1 MMTLVKGFAEVCCFP
16 CGSSTLIALGDT
28 MVDVIIKKISS
39 RKIRSVMDAILKLG
53 DILALRFN
61 TPLILNSL
69 INHFAGSFNKSM
81 NAIVLA
87 SILLT
92 TPSIN
97 VTR

>member
-61 TPLILNSL
+61 TPLFFNS
-69 INHFAGSFNKSM
+69 
-81 NAIVLA
+81 
-87 SILLT
+87 
-92 TPSIN
+92 
-97 VTR
+97 